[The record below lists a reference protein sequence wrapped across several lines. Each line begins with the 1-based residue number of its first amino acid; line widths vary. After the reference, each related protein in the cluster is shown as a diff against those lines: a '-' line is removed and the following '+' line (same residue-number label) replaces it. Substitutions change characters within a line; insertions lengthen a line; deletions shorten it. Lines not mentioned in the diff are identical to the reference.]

1 MLVINRQE
9 NPKAL
14 VIWLHGLGA
23 DSSDFKDIVGKLN
36 LLDIEFILPNAP
48 FRPITVNQGLSM
60 RGWYDIKGTHKSI
73 DFNYQDDPGLISSM
87 RRIEEIIAER
97 MKELDKSTKIIIV
110 GFSQGAA
117 LALFIGLSSEIKFSG
132 IISLSGYQP
141 ITTIS
146 DVTKKNTPILAMHG
160 MHDDIIGI
168 DIAKLSFKD
177 NSPEYFNFKTYEM
190 GHEVIDS
197 QLLDIQQF
205 LLGIKDYD

>member
-1 MLVINRQE
+1 MLVINSQE

-23 DSSDFKDIVGKLN
+23 DSSDFKDIVGRLN

-73 DFNYQDDPGLISSM
+73 NFNYQDDPGLISSM
-87 RRIEEIIAER
+87 RRIEEIIVER
-97 MKELDKSTKIIIV
+97 MKKLDRSTKIIIV

-117 LALFIGLSSEIKFSG
+117 LALFTGLSSEIKFSG

-160 MHDDIIGI
+160 KHDDIIDI

-177 NSPEYFNFKTYEM
+177 NSPEYFIFKTYEM

>member
-1 MLVINRQE
+1 MLVINKQE

>member
-87 RRIEEIIAER
+87 RRIEEIITER
-97 MKELDKSTKIIIV
+97 MKKLDRSTKIIIV

-117 LALFIGLSSEIKFSG
+117 LALFTGLSSEIKFSG

>member
-1 MLVINRQE
+1 MLVINKQE

-23 DSSDFKDIVGKLN
+23 DSSDFKDIVGNLN

-60 RGWYDIKGTHKSI
+60 RGWYDIKGAHKSI

-87 RRIEEIIAER
+87 RRIEEIITER
-97 MKELDKSTKIIIV
+97 MKQLDKITKIIIV

-117 LALFIGLSSEIKFSG
+117 LALFTGLSSEIKFSG

-205 LLGIKDYD
+205 LIGIKDYD

>member
-9 NPKAL
+9 SPKAL

-205 LLGIKDYD
+205 LIGIKDYD

>member
-1 MLVINRQE
+1 MLVINKQE

-97 MKELDKSTKIIIV
+97 MKELDRSTKIIIV

>member
-1 MLVINRQE
+1 MLVINSQE
-9 NPKAL
+9 NPKVL

-23 DSSDFKDIVGKLN
+23 DSSNFKDVVGILN
-36 LLDIEFILPNAP
+36 LLDIEFILPDAP
-48 FRPITVNQGLSM
+48 LRPITMNQGILM

-73 DFNYQDDPGLISSM
+73 DFNYQDDAGLISSM
-87 RRIEEIIAER
+87 KRIEGIITER
-97 MKELDKSTKIIIV
+97 IKQLNNRIKIILV

-117 LALFIGLSSEIKFSG
+117 LAIFTGKSSKIKFDG

-141 ITTIS
+141 ITIGS
-146 DVTKKNTPILAMHG
+146 NPFKKNIPILAMHG
-160 MHDDIIGI
+160 LHDDII
-168 DIAKLSFKD
+168 DIETARLSYKD

-197 QLLDIQQF
+197 QLLEIQQF

>member
-1 MLVINRQE
+1 MLVINKQE

-177 NSPEYFNFKTYEM
+177 NSPEYFNFKTY
-190 GHEVIDS
+190 
-197 QLLDIQQF
+197 
-205 LLGIKDYD
+205 

>member
-9 NPKAL
+9 SPKAL

-23 DSSDFKDIVGKLN
+23 DSSDFKDIVGSLN

-60 RGWYDIKGTHKSI
+60 RGWYDIKGAHKSI

-97 MKELDKSTKIIIV
+97 MKELDRSTKIIIV

-117 LALFIGLSSEIKFSG
+117 LALFTGLSSEIKFSG